1 MNIRKSKV
9 YIFLISLFVCVTT
22 LISAV
27 VEARNIKFDMKV
39 FVFPQQ
45 IVFILNLVC
54 LAYRLRKSIL

>member
-39 FVFPQQ
+39 IVFPEQ

>member
-1 MNIRKSKV
+1 MNIYI

-27 VEARNIKFDMKV
+27 VEARNIKFDMKI
-39 FVFPQQ
+39 FVFPEQ